1 MGLACGQRHGAYH
14 GSYSRLLGDLL
25 ANISY
30 FTLRRKEKLWP
41 HTREFADRAIA
52 HVSNMLKKLQEVG
65 EPCSLYTVRPY
76 PSLACFAPL
85 FGNAKGKRFIFPFDF
100 LSSVPGVAELA

>member
-1 MGLACGQRHGAYH
+1 MAHIMAVTLVCLATCSPTY
-14 GSYSRLLGDLL
+14 L
-25 ANISY
+25 I

-76 PSLACFAPL
+76 SSLACFAPL
-85 FGNAKGKRFIFPFDF
+85 LCNTKGKNFIFPFGF
-100 LSSVPGVAELA
+100 LFSVPGGAELV